1 MISDS
6 LNSSQPIEIGALS
19 NDVSVEKKKVPVYAN
34 IYNFSKCF
42 NSCCSCCGLGLYHTG
57 I

>member
-6 LNSSQPIEIGALS
+6 LNSSQPIDIGALS

>member
-1 MISDS
+1 MKPES
-6 LNSSQPIEIGALS
+6 LNNSQNIEILS
-19 NDVSVEKKKVPVYAN
+19 SKVSVDKAKIPVYAN

-42 NSCCSCCGLGLYHTG
+42 NRICNCCGLGLYHTG